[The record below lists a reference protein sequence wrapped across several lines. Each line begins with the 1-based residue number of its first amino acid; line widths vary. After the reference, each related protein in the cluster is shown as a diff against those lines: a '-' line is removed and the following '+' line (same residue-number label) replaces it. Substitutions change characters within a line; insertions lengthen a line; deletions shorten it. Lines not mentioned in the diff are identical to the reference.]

1 MATAGSVPPSSPEGD
16 GGIGP
21 GSSVEGSA
29 GGGGGGSLGGSVVSS
44 AGGSS
49 GVAQVASPGA
59 AIGSLTPAISSSSSN
74 SNPRCEEITIPM
86 CRGIGYNL
94 TAMPN
99 ELNHDTQ
106 EEAGLEVHQFWPLVE
121 IRCSLDLKFF
131 LCSMYAPIC
140 IEDYHKPLPACRSV
154 CERAR
159 AGCAPLMQQ
168 YGFKWPERMACERLP
183 PYGDPE
189 NLCMEQNNRTDSGG
203 GQPPTP
209 PPYRPAAPTRRTG
222 PVRCKPGKA
231 APPGR
236 GGPGDCACACR
247 PPLVS
252 LSRDSPWYN
261 KSVMVADVPNC
272 AFPCDVAFASNAERK
287 FASAWLA
294 LWAGVCC
301 VSTLATVS
309 TFLIDAERFRYPER
323 PIVFLSA
330 CYFLV
335 GVGYLVRALLGHDE
349 IACED
354 VMGTTAM
361 GATSAPGA
369 VLILRHHASGPGAC
383 TAVFLLVYFFG
394 MASSIWW
401 VVLALTWFLAAGLKW
416 GNEAIASLAPYFHLA
431 AWLIPAG
438 KAAAALASN
447 AVDSDPVA
455 GICYVG
461 GLNDG
466 NLRVFVLAPLLAY
479 LLIGTSFL
487 LAGFVSLFRIRSVL
501 KRQQQYHQHSQAD
514 KLEKLMIRIGV
525 FSVLYTVPATVVIGC
540 HFYEASMRPEWMR
553 QTACP
558 CEGGSG
564 GQHYHQ
570 HPTRPLYSVLMLK
583 YFMALAVGIT
593 SGVWIWSGKTLD
605 SWRWFWHRI
614 TGGRGGGPGG
624 PGGVGGGV
632 GSTGRGGRGRGG
644 YYSQSHLVG
653 GGGGS
658 LLAGHQAPSHH
669 YPSSGHIHGHACMPK
684 QQQQPQRPLTGLKG
698 QQSICGY
705 SSVASPAVPVPGVA
719 ASVQSSHVGSV
730 VQQKGVAAP
739 LSHV

>member
-1 MATAGSVPPSSPEGD
+1 MALVHFSINV
-16 GGIGP
+16 
-21 GSSVEGSA
+21 
-29 GGGGGGSLGGSVVSS
+29 
-44 AGGSS
+44 
-49 GVAQVASPGA
+49 
-59 AIGSLTPAISSSSSN
+59 
-74 SNPRCEEITIPM
+74 IPQS
-86 CRGIGYNL
+86 RRQIF
-94 TAMPN
+94 
-99 ELNHDTQ
+99 
-106 EEAGLEVHQFWPLVE
+106 LE
-121 IRCSLDLKFF
+121 
-131 LCSMYAPIC
+131 
-140 IEDYHKPLPACRSV
+140 
-154 CERAR
+154 
-159 AGCAPLMQQ
+159 
-168 YGFKWPERMACERLP
+168 
-183 PYGDPE
+183 
-189 NLCMEQNNRTDSGG
+189 
-203 GQPPTP
+203 
-209 PPYRPAAPTRRTG
+209 
-222 PVRCKPGKA
+222 
-231 APPGR
+231 
-236 GGPGDCACACR
+236 
-247 PPLVS
+247 
-252 LSRDSPWYN
+252 
-261 KSVMVADVPNC
+261 
-272 AFPCDVAFASNAERK
+272 
-287 FASAWLA
+287 
-294 LWAGVCC
+294 
-301 VSTLATVS
+301 
-309 TFLIDAERFRYPER
+309 
-323 PIVFLSA
+323 
-330 CYFLV
+330 
-335 GVGYLVRALLGHDE
+335 
-349 IACED
+349 
-354 VMGTTAM
+354 
-361 GATSAPGA
+361 
-369 VLILRHHASGPGAC
+369 
-383 TAVFLLVYFFG
+383 
-394 MASSIWW
+394 W

-461 GLNDG
+461 GLNG
-466 NLRVFVLAPLLAY
+466 SNLRVFVLAPLLAY

-501 KRQQQYHQHSQAD
+501 KRQQQYHQHSQQLQAPQPPPPPPPPPSSILHHNNQGRAD

-558 CEGGSG
+558 CEGGTG

-605 SWRWFWHRI
+605 SWRRFWHRI
-614 TGGRGGGPGG
+614 TGGRGGGPGPGG
-624 PGGVGGGV
+624 PGGGA
-632 GSTGRGGRGRGG
+632 GSTGRVGRGRG

-669 YPSSGHIHGHACMPK
+669 YPSSGHIHGHACMSK
-684 QQQQPQRPLTGLKG
+684 QQQQQPQRPIGGIKG